1 MKKIWHATCQKQ
13 DEGQQ
18 GVEDPLVDWKDI
30 TDEEAKM
37 LLYISDQLTPVRT
50 IIDDK

>member
-1 MKKIWHATCQKQ
+1 MLTMLNV
-13 DEGQQ
+13 QQ
-18 GVEDPLVDWKDI
+18 YLTISNNLLVGWKDI

-37 LLYISDQLTPVRT
+37 LSYILDQLTPVRT